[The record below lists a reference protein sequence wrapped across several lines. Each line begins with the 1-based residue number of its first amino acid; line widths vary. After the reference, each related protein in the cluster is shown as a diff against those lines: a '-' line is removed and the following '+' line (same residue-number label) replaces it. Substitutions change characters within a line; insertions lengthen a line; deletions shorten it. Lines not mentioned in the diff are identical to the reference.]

1 VLYPPAPPYIIGHHL
16 HPAGGFLSGPTPGGR
31 RVRLLRAPVAAP
43 SAGVGY
49 LQALGEALEHELL
62 IDCRDDAG
70 LVMAA
75 LRTGCRTL
83 IFSGPLA
90 THRRLAEMAAQIE
103 AEVRLENVPPSPFLT
118 LSPDDDGIEPMRR
131 WLAGMAVRSDVES
144 PTDC

>member
-1 VLYPPAPPYIIGHHL
+1 VLEPPAPPDIIVHHL
-16 HPAGGFLSGPTPGGR
+16 GLARAVLSVAKAAGR
-31 RVRLLRAPVAAP
+31 RVRLRSAPDAAA

-49 LQALGEALEHELL
+49 LQALGEALEHELV

-75 LRTGCRTL
+75 LRAGCRTL
-83 IFSGPLA
+83 IFSGPLD

-103 AEVRLENVPPSPFLT
+103 AEVRLENAPPPLLT